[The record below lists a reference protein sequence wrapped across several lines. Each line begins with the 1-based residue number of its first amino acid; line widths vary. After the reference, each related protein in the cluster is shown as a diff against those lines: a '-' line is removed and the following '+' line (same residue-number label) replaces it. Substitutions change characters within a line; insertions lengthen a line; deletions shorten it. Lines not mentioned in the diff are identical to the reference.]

1 MKQIICHYSIIR
13 VIYLVIFISLYSCQ
27 KPPDCFKITFKEQT
41 RDGRYY
47 FHWGDFDNNF
57 GHNEKQLD
65 IRSGEVTSY
74 EYREYEVGDTYCRE

>member
-1 MKQIICHYSIIR
+1 MEGIISI
-13 VIYLVIFISLYSCQ
+13 
-27 KPPDCFKITFKEQT
+27 
-41 RDGRYY
+41 G
-47 FHWGDFDNNF
+47 GDFDNNS